1 MIHKMIACSEECL
14 RLACCSVCKYVIQ
27 DYFFEKD
34 KDGNMQIVNG
44 GPYGCSLHKDSDH
57 QMIAESYGYCPDFH
71 CRNATEENE
80 YKWVVKETTDDD
92 DEIMD

>member
-1 MIHKMIACSEECL
+1 
-14 RLACCSVCKYVIQ
+14 
-27 DYFFEKD
+27 
-34 KDGNMQIVNG
+34 MQIING

-80 YKWVVKETTDDD
+80 YKWVVKETTDD
-92 DEIMD
+92 

>member
-1 MIHKMIACSEECL
+1 MLVQKNVSAWLVVMFVSTLFKII
-14 RLACCSVCKYVIQ
+14 
-27 DYFFEKD
+27 FFEKD
-34 KDGNMQIVNG
+34 KDGNMQIING

-57 QMIAESYGYCPDFH
+57 QMIVESYGYCPDFH

-92 DEIMD
+92 EIMD